1 MIGVPDR
8 ETWTLAAHST
18 HRKFE
23 ADQRM
28 QYSSWNADR
37 FHSPESC
44 TMLNAKPPRNLT
56 PALCQ
61 RVPVEMLKAR
71 QDVAARHGLVFEAR
85 VRTH

>member
-1 MIGVPDR
+1 
-8 ETWTLAAHST
+8 
-18 HRKFE
+18 
-23 ADQRM
+23 
-28 QYSSWNADR
+28 
-37 FHSPESC
+37 
-44 TMLNAKPPRNLT
+44 MLNAKLPRNLT